1 MTDTSCLKCHIFT
14 FIACYNIMSWLTVAD
29 YLRHKCPRLCSVYRV
44 TSGTGTAY
52 LSELSEFT
60 PGF

>member
-1 MTDTSCLKCHIFT
+1 
-14 FIACYNIMSWLTVAD
+14 MSWLTVAD